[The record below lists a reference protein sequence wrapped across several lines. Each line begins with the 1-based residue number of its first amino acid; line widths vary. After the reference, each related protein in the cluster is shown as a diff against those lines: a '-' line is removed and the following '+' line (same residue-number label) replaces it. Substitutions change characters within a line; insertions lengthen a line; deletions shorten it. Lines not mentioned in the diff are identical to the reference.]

1 MSKAFI
7 YGAIFGLIAPMIG
20 LFAGLQLSTVLGNL
34 LMFPFYIIGLFT
46 EEPFGNW
53 SMAMRITGVLIS
65 MITWGA
71 VFYLISKLVKR

>member
-20 LFAGLQLSTVLGNL
+20 LFVGLQLSTFLGNI

-53 SMAMRITGVLIS
+53 SMAMRVLGVLLS
-65 MITWGA
+65 MITWGT
-71 VFYLISKLVKR
+71 VFYLIFNLVKR